1 MVSISTVWHKV
12 RLKCNSYNRGPA
24 AKATQGV
31 PKAVYKSFLIRGD
44 AIVAYQVALLRG
56 EVLLINEKVADDD
69 GEADNE
75 GQTDDERDYQNME
88 RRYTAAS

>member
-1 MVSISTVWHKV
+1 MV
-12 RLKCNSYNRGPA
+12 RLQCNSCDRGPA

-31 PKAVYKSFLIRGD
+31 PKSVYKSFQIRGD

-56 EVLLINEKVADDD
+56 EVLLMNEKVADDN

-75 GQTDDERDYQNME
+75 GETDDEED
-88 RRYTAAS
+88 RYFAAS